1 MAGSD
6 YTLKIIINA
15 EDRAGGQLRGIRR
28 TLESLQ
34 SGLRTVGV
42 AALGGLGILAG
53 AAGTAGIALGRLA
66 VDAAPIANIRDA
78 FDGLADSAGRS
89 GDEILAALQ
98 KASGGMVA
106 QRDLMQSFNL
116 AAQLVSEDFAVNL
129 PEAMQYL
136 GKVSA
141 ATGQDMNF
149 LLDSLVRGVGRMS
162 PMILDNLGIQVEL
175 SEATERAAQMF
186 GIQAEELTEA
196 QVQAGLAA
204 VVMDKLRENTEALP
218 DPTQTAA
225 GQMAQLRARLADLKD
240 NIGMALLPAFTS
252 LLDTLGRVA
261 DEVLPRLAGF
271 IGDTLV
277 PALERGV
284 EFVGL
289 FVDKLLSGQDPLS
302 ALQATLAEMGLDQIA
317 EAIGTVAGKVQEFWT
332 AAQPVV
338 DQIISWVQ
346 NNVELKDVLTAL
358 GIAIA
363 AVVIPALAA
372 ILEPIAIAVGAFMLV
387 LGAVTAL
394 RHAWESNFLGIRDI
408 TQSVLSFIQ
417 NLISTVLGWIQEFWA
432 AHGEQIIAA
441 AQRAWEM
448 IQSLFEAFSAAFRGD
463 WRGFG
468 EKLREYWDEA
478 WENIRKIGEE
488 TWDAIKTF
496 FSETDWG
503 AVGRAIIDG
512 IASGISSAAGK
523 IADAAKRAARAAL
536 DAARGFLGIHSPSAV
551 FADVGRQMMA
561 GMAEGIRAGISLPEA
576 QLQSVAGRTAQT
588 ASGSWQAVTIH
599 HLTIEAASGD
609 DLLRQLRALSAAGG
623 AA

>member
-15 EDRAGGQLRGIRR
+15 EDRASGQLRGIRR

-346 NNVELKDVLTAL
+346 NNVELKDVLIGL
-358 GIAIA
+358 GVAIA
-363 AVVIPALAA
+363 TVVVPAIASIVSAIAPVIGVFLAAVAVVA
-372 ILEPIAIAVGAFMLV
+372 
-387 LGAVTAL
+387 AL
-394 RHAWESNFLGIRDI
+394 RTAWENNFLGIRDFVTNAMERIRNVI
-408 TQSVLSFIQ
+408 T
-417 NLISTVLGWIQEFWA
+417 TVLEAVQQFWSRWGDRIMAIVDGAIAFIKNIMA
-432 AHGEQIIAA
+432 AFQ
-441 AQRAWEM
+441 
-448 IQSLFEAFSAAFRGD
+448 AAFRGD
-463 WRGFG
+463 WYKFG
-468 EKLREYWDEA
+468 QYLRRAWDQ
-478 WENIRKIGEE
+478 
-488 TWDAIKTF
+488 TWKNLKNVVRLAVDWFRSI
-496 FSETDWG
+496 DWG
-503 AVGRAIIDG
+503 KVGRSIIRG
-512 IASGISSAAGK
+512 IANGIRNAATWLVDAVKG
-523 IADAAKRAARAAL
+523 AANAALEAAK
-536 DAARGFLGIHSPSAV
+536 GFLGIHSPSKV
-551 FADVGRQMMA
+551 FEELGRNIMTGWARGIQLNAELPVIQVRRAAAESVG
-561 GMAEGIRAGISLPEA
+561 
-576 QLQSVAGRTAQT
+576 
-588 ASGSWQAVTIH
+588 
-599 HLTIEAASGD
+599 
-609 DLLRQLRALSAAGG
+609 AAGG
-623 AA
+623 AVGGGVTIQQVVVYADDPSTLLARLQAYA